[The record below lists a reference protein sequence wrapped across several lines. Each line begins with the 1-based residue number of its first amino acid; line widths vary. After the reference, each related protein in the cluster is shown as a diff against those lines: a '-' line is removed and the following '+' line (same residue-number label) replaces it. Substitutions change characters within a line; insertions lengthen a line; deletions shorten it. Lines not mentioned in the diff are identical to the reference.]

1 MSKNTYSVYCHI
13 NKINNKRYIGITKDK
28 PVDRWGKDG
37 NGYKTQVFGRAIE
50 KYGWDNFEH
59 KILFE
64 NLSKKEA
71 ENKEIE
77 LIAFYQSNKPD
88 YGYNVSGGGNLSD
101 YAQIPV
107 NQFDFDGNL
116 IGEYVSSVEASK
128 ITGVNTNGIRSSC
141 KGEYIASGGFIWRYK
156 GDAFDK
162 YPTERPY
169 NVGEKTYSHREVIP
183 VDQYDFDKNFIA
195 TYPSIS
201 NASIS
206 LGGVCHILEVING
219 ERQYAGGYY
228 WTRHGQPLI
237 VPEDVTIGVVAYYT
251 NGEIA
256 KEYDDINIASKEMN
270 TNNTRIKYACVGKRL
285 TVGGYIWRYKE
296 DDFDT
301 YKTTRKTG
309 WKVDGSIK
317 YKPIYQFDLDRNFIK
332 KWDTIIE
339 ASRFYSNGNSD
350 KGYVWL
356 SMACLG
362 ECKQMYGYLWSFTEE
377 APTYSSVRANHYVY
391 SKQK

>member
-1 MSKNTYSVYCHI
+1 MNENTYSVYCHM
-13 NKINNKRYIGITKDK
+13 NKMNGKRYVGITKDK

-162 YPTERPY
+162 
-169 NVGEKTYSHREVIP
+169 
-183 VDQYDFDKNFIA
+183 
-195 TYPSIS
+195 
-201 NASIS
+201 
-206 LGGVCHILEVING
+206 
-219 ERQYAGGYY
+219 
-228 WTRHGQPLI
+228 
-237 VPEDVTIGVVAYYT
+237 
-251 NGEIA
+251 
-256 KEYDDINIASKEMN
+256 
-270 TNNTRIKYACVGKRL
+270 
-285 TVGGYIWRYKE
+285 
-296 DDFDT
+296 
-301 YKTTRKTG
+301 
-309 WKVDGSIK
+309 
-317 YKPIYQFDLDRNFIK
+317 
-332 KWDTIIE
+332 
-339 ASRFYSNGNSD
+339 
-350 KGYVWL
+350 
-356 SMACLG
+356 
-362 ECKQMYGYLWSFTEE
+362 
-377 APTYSSVRANHYVY
+377 
-391 SKQK
+391 